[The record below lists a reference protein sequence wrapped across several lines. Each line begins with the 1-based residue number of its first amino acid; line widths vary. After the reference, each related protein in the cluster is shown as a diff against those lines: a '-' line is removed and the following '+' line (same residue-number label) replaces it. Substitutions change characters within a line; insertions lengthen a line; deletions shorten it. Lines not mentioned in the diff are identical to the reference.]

1 MLSALFICI
10 WQKMWKWSLWRK
22 ADFQRVLAG
31 IMILWPCTRSCT
43 VLAKPCL
50 PWHTWV
56 VVLHELLTESSLS
69 LDCLDKVAPDCW
81 VLSCW
86 SPLAREIRNVTIFAL
101 WKLYFLASI
110 HKQQQKKRFVFHIS
124 QIMSCLLEPQLKVY
138 IFCFSRPILCLGIL
152 GW

>member
-10 WQKMWKWSLWRK
+10 WQKMWQWSLWRNV
-22 ADFQRVLAG
+22 DFQRVLAG
-31 IMILWPCTRSCT
+31 TMTLWTCT

-50 PWHTWV
+50 PWHTSL
-56 VVLHELLTESSLS
+56 VVLHELLTESSSS

-86 SPLAREIRNVTIFAL
+86 NTLAREISNFTIFAL

-110 HKQQQKKRFVFHIS
+110 HKKKRFRFVFHIS
-124 QIMSCLLEPQLKVY
+124 QIMYCLLEPQLKVY
-138 IFCFSRPILCLGIL
+138 VFCFSRPSLRLGIL